1 MEVILNINNLNYKYF
16 HDINLSFER
25 EKLYFIVG
33 PNKSG
38 KTTLFRIMSSLIPTN
53 NVISCDKVLLNKKNQ
68 KLYIRN
74 IGVVERVNTYSFNYK
89 TVLSEMLYPLLNLN
103 YSLENAKK
111 RINYILNYYNIS
123 YLLDKKINE
132 LDIYEKQ
139 KLLLAISL
147 LHKPKVLFLDGVL
160 EIFSIKERKNIIKLL
175 KKYISEE
182 HISIIIFTTSLDDI
196 TENDQIILLS
206 KYKIIKEC
214 FYNDLYNYD
223 QLFYQNNLEIPFM
236 IDLSIKL
243 KTYNLINKNYTNKEN
258 LVDDLWD

>member
-132 LDIYEKQ
+132 
-139 KLLLAISL
+139 
-147 LHKPKVLFLDGVL
+147 
-160 EIFSIKERKNIIKLL
+160 
-175 KKYISEE
+175 
-182 HISIIIFTTSLDDI
+182 
-196 TENDQIILLS
+196 
-206 KYKIIKEC
+206 
-214 FYNDLYNYD
+214 
-223 QLFYQNNLEIPFM
+223 
-236 IDLSIKL
+236 
-243 KTYNLINKNYTNKEN
+243 
-258 LVDDLWD
+258 